1 MPSVT
6 ETNKKILVD
15 EVIADDSTEKSVFLP
30 SSSAAASGKR
40 PANGS
45 PLLAAG
51 PATGKSEREAK
62 NGTETLAMASKLEKI
77 ALDARAHEERADK
90 YAKASAT
97 RWKPK
102 YNLAGTGL
110 FRFSLEI
117 IC

>member
-30 SSSAAASGKR
+30 SSSSAASGKR
-40 PANGS
+40 PTANGS
-45 PLLAAG
+45 SLLAAG

-62 NGTETLAMASKLEKI
+62 NGTESLAMASKLEKI

-110 FRFSLEI
+110 FRF
-117 IC
+117 